1 MIPHRINFLEEK
13 KKSMPVP
20 RCQTLK
26 SSGLA
31 VAGCFDRD
39 ENGDTQETAG
49 SSVKMPHFLTPA
61 SLSTLSL
68 SQDTQPPAPAAIHP
82 SPPPPSH
89 ASFASPSVRSSA
101 RSGCGG
107 RAETPNDLFM
117 GPSFRVACIL

>member
-1 MIPHRINFLEEK
+1 
-13 KKSMPVP
+13 MPVP

-49 SSVKMPHFLTPA
+49 SPVKMPHFLTPV
-61 SLSTLSL
+61 LQCTLSL

-82 SPPPPSH
+82 SPPRLPRFICEPLNVQLGGG
-89 ASFASPSVRSSA
+89 P
-101 RSGCGG
+101 CG
-107 RAETPNDLFM
+107 AETPNELFM
-117 GPSFRVACIL
+117 GHLSVLLAYCN